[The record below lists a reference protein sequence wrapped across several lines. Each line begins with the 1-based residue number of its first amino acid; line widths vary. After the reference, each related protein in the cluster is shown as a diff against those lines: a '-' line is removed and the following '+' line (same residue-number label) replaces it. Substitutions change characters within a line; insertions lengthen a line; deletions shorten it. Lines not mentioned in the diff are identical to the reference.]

1 MYVPHAVDLYSGAN
15 TDLIWSLWELEDTVL
30 AIIWQLT
37 VYSVNGEYR
46 LQEPSETNSLDNHLK
61 GL

>member
-1 MYVPHAVDLYSGAN
+1 MYVPRAIDLYSGAN
-15 TDLIWSLWELEDTVL
+15 TDLIWSLWELKDTDRGNYL
-30 AIIWQLT
+30 AVT
-37 VYSVNGEYR
+37 VYSVNGEYH